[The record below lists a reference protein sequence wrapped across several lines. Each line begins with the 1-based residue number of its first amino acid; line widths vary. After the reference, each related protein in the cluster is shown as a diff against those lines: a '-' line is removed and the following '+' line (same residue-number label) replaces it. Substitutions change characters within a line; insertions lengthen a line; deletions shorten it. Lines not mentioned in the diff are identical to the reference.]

1 MERYYSYKDSGV
13 EWIGEIPSHWGI
25 EKIKRLYTER
35 KEKNQ
40 ELDTRFL
47 SVMKDVGVIPYSEK
61 GNVGNKTSDNIGN
74 YKWVYEDDLVIN
86 PMNVIIGSVG
96 VSRYR
101 GVLSN
106 VYIVLV
112 SRAFFLSGYGGYVF
126 QNKGFQQ
133 YLKRI
138 CYGIMELRESLNKI
152 EFFTEK
158 IPLPPP
164 SEQEQIVEYLDRK
177 TTLIDSLI
185 EKTVRKIELLKEK
198 RASLINEVVTK
209 GLNPDVEMKDSGVE
223 WIGEI
228 PSHWVKKKLGYLVNI
243 QGRVGY
249 KGYKK
254 TDLVDEGEGALVLG
268 GKHINTQ
275 QRIDLSNPDY
285 LSWEKYYES
294 PEIMVRQGD
303 MIVSQRG
310 TLGKVVV
317 VDKDFGPMTI
327 NPSLV
332 VLNQVRES
340 VKYLWYFIQ
349 SEVIQ
354 EVIVREGSVT
364 TIPMLSQEEISSFPI
379 LVPAQEEQEQIVEYL
394 DEQTSIIDSTI
405 TTEEKRIELLKEYRQ
420 SLISEVVTGKV
431 KVAA

>member
-1 MERYYSYKDSGV
+1 MERYDSYKESGIKWV
-13 EWIGEIPSHWGI
+13 GEIPGHWGSV
-25 EKIKRLYTER
+25 KPWTVLNPVKRDVQEDDEIVTCFRDGVVTLRKHRREEGFTNSLKEIGYQRVLRGDLVVHEMDGFAGSIGVSDSDGKSTPVYT
-35 KEKNQ
+35 
-40 ELDTRFL
+40 
-47 SVMKDVGVIPYSEK
+47 VIPT
-61 GNVGNKTSDNIGN
+61 TSGQSN
-74 YKWVYEDDLVIN
+74 
-86 PMNVIIGSVG
+86 
-96 VSRYR
+96 RYWM
-101 GVLSN
+101 
-106 VYIVLV
+106 
-112 SRAFFLSGYGGYVF
+112 
-126 QNKGFQQ
+126 
-133 YLKRI
+133 YL
-138 CYGIMELRESLNKI
+138 LREMSRSGFIESLSRSI
-152 EFFTEK
+152 RERTTEFRWKTWKDQEF
-158 IPLPPP
+158 PLP
-164 SEQEQIVEYLDRK
+164 SFNEQEQIVEYLDRK

-185 EKTVRKIELLKEK
+185 EKTEKRIELLKEK
-198 RASLINEVVTK
+198 RTSLINQVVTK

-243 QGRVGY
+243 QGRVGF

-254 TDLVDEGEGALVLG
+254 TDLVDEGEGSLVLG

-275 QRIDLSNPDY
+275 QRIDLSDPDY

-332 VLNQVRES
+332 VLNQVQES

-379 LVPAQEEQEQIVEYL
+379 LVPTQEEQEQIVEYL
-394 DEQTSIIDSTI
+394 DQQTSTIDSTI

-431 KVAA
+431 KV